1 VCLGEG
7 RNDWREMSCVQEAC
21 RSQAQGMLCA
31 GAEDGNIW
39 QVMAVSLKW
48 PATAAY

>member
-7 RNDWREMSCVQEAC
+7 RNDWREMSCVQEAH
-21 RSQAQGMLCA
+21 SQAQGMLCA
-31 GAEDGNIW
+31 GAEDGDIW